1 LHVLFKYNVSPG
13 YREMVKKTEGVLAL
27 LLRHFFCIYVWKFHS
42 TLAIQKDPT
51 QYPLRRRP
59 NCFPTQPIC
68 RFFIDTCASS
78 LGAKGGVS
86 RVGVVETG
94 EQVSRWAGELVKQL
108 KQVGEPSGRGLRT
121 HVPRI
126 SLTAFLSGVC
136 GKDFGILLNYVTHN
150 LAPCYYLLHS
160 KVLFLATKY
169 NVRFKHSLEFGISL
183 AGNI

>member
-1 LHVLFKYNVSPG
+1 
-13 YREMVKKTEGVLAL
+13 
-27 LLRHFFCIYVWKFHS
+27 
-42 TLAIQKDPT
+42 
-51 QYPLRRRP
+51 
-59 NCFPTQPIC
+59 
-68 RFFIDTCASS
+68 
-78 LGAKGGVS
+78 
-86 RVGVVETG
+86 
-94 EQVSRWAGELVKQL
+94 VKQL

-160 KVLFLATKY
+160 KVLVLPTKY